1 MTLWGGGCPY
11 PILQMG
17 PRGPRRSAGRPS
29 RGSSQA
35 AECGLPRC
43 GGVGRSGAW
52 GRPSRGVAVR
62 AHAWGRLLLA
72 EFVRSAAIFE
82 HLLRAGPS
90 ARGCG
95 CAGVPRVCALSLDGE
110 PRSVR
115 RVSLVAVSRSRRRV
129 RLQGQTLK
137 RSGEGARLPHPVG
150 FESQLPAGSGL
161 GGPWSSLGWAVGQ
174 RGWGDGSCW
183 GRCG

>member
-1 MTLWGGGCPY
+1 M
-11 PILQMG
+11 
-17 PRGPRRSAGRPS
+17 
-29 RGSSQA
+29 
-35 AECGLPRC
+35 
-43 GGVGRSGAW
+43 
-52 GRPSRGVAVR
+52 R

-161 GGPWSSLGWAVGQ
+161 GGPWSSLGGGPARLG
-174 RGWGDGSCW
+174 
-183 GRCG
+183 